1 MSNTGSTSN
10 TKKLKDV
17 AQVIR
22 SKNAGPFRITFDIIF
37 PDSANYQKVKS
48 TGVINKE
55 LFAKLYR
62 IPLDNITSFFQF
74 DPGNAIKVTIR
85 RPIDQGDVGET
96 DMYGAQQHAPLLDIE
111 IPWE

>member
-1 MSNTGSTSN
+1 MSH
-10 TKKLKDV
+10 TKKLREV

-37 PDSANYQKVKS
+37 PDSASYEKVKS
-48 TGVINKE
+48 TAVIDRE
-55 LFAKLYR
+55 LFAALYG
-62 IPLDNITSFFQF
+62 IPLDDITSFFEF

-85 RPIDQGDVGET
+85 RPTSQGDLGET
-96 DMYGAQQHAPLLDIE
+96 DMYGAQQHAPLMDIE